1 MFSCFLSPRHHFH
14 KDVGIL
20 LGTELILK
28 LLPLNP
34 HEGLSLY
41 CEGGVS
47 SSLFDFMNVGAQN
60 QEEVQVTRSLILILF
75 NEGFIRL
82 GD

>member
-1 MFSCFLSPRHHFH
+1 MFSCFLSPHHHFH
-14 KDVGIL
+14 KDVGIM

-41 CEGGVS
+41 YEGGVS
-47 SSLFDFMNVGAQN
+47 SSLLDFMNVGAQN
-60 QEEVQVTRSLILILF
+60 QE
-75 NEGFIRL
+75 
-82 GD
+82 

>member
-14 KDVGIL
+14 KDVGIM

-34 HEGLSLY
+34 HKGLSLY
-41 CEGGVS
+41 YEGGVS
-47 SSLFDFMNVGAQN
+47 SSLLDFMNVGAQN
-60 QEEVQVTRSLILILF
+60 QE
-75 NEGFIRL
+75 
-82 GD
+82 